1 MTQKSVGT
9 VVLRTEAGE
18 EEIQA
23 GSDNL
28 YEVALEAFHAA
39 ISGGK
44 PSATAEDGIWSLATG
59 LAVVE
64 ASKSGAAVRVKTGI
78 ESRS

>member
-1 MTQKSVGT
+1 MTQRPVGT
-9 VVLRTEAGE
+9 VLLCTGAGE
-18 EEIQA
+18 EEIETDT
-23 GSDNL
+23 DNL

-39 ISGGK
+39 IAGGK

-64 ASKSGAAVRVKTGI
+64 ASKSGTAVRVKTGI
-78 ESRS
+78 ENRS